1 MLLFYHI
8 VSVPS
13 FFIPFLFF
21 STLYWQISW
30 NGWQCQHTLGLC
42 SLLTRAVFKGL
53 TSEILVWCLC
63 TAIYIHFVLYL
74 CMDWFCRSVWKRRS
88 RSEQSFEMCICL
100 WQSLISLSWHSV
112 VGRALKS
119 ICQPCLLFG
128 QGLIKLDNAALSQL
142 AFFREGYS
150 DLPWVSKHICDT
162 MKCTKSKMNFQ
173 EVVV

>member
-1 MLLFYHI
+1 MLSEQKMFQYLSLRDRLFCMALVEQLIVCAACCHIELVFAIMLLFYHI
-8 VSVPS
+8 VSVLS

-53 TSEILVWCLC
+53 TSEIWVWCLC

-88 RSEQSFEMCICL
+88 RSEQFWNVHMLVTEFD
-100 WQSLISLSWHSV
+100 
-112 VGRALKS
+112 
-119 ICQPCLLFG
+119 QP
-128 QGLIKLDNAALSQL
+128 
-142 AFFREGYS
+142 
-150 DLPWVSKHICDT
+150 
-162 MKCTKSKMNFQ
+162 
-173 EVVV
+173 